1 MAYDLEEQEQI
12 AALKAWWAKYG
23 TLITGAITLALAAFA
38 IWRGYD
44 WWSHK
49 NAVEASAMYEQLVKA
64 AEAKEAP
71 KVAELSGMLTKQHG
85 QSLYAS
91 MGALLTARFL
101 HDSGDLAGAAAQLQ
115 WAANESSSAEF
126 KALARL
132 RLAGVLLDQK
142 QYDQALAQVKDVPIP
157 AYEALYADR
166 RGDIYLA
173 QSKPDEAR
181 QAFKLALDKIS
192 SGSTSSG
199 LRNIIQIKLDALGEG

>member
-1 MAYDLEEQEQI
+1 MAYDLEEQEQL

-23 TLITGAITLALAAFA
+23 TLITGVIALVLTAFA
-38 IWRGYD
+38 LWRGYD
-44 WWSHK
+44 WWTHK
-49 NAVEASAMYEQLVKA
+49 NAVEASAVYEQLVKA
-64 AEAKEAP
+64 TEAKEAA
-71 KVAELSGMLTKQHG
+71 KVTELSGMLTKQHAK
-85 QSLYAS
+85 SLYAA

-101 HDSGDLAGAAAQLQ
+101 HDNGDLPGAAAQLK
-115 WAANESSSAEF
+115 WAAEEAATAEF
-126 KALARL
+126 KALAQL

-142 QYDQALAQVKDVPIP
+142 QYDQALAQVKEAAVP

-173 QSKPDEAR
+173 QAKNEDAR
-181 QAFKLALDKIS
+181 KEFKLALEKMS